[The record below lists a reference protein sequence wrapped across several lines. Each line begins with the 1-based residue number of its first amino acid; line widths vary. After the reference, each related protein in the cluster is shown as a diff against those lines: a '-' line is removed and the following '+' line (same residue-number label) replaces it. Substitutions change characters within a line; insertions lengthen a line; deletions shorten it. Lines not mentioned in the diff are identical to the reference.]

1 MSNELERDGAAVQ
14 SVDRAL
20 SVLRL
25 LARHGDLGVSEIAV
39 ELGVHRSTAFR
50 LVVTLELHELVEQT
64 ADRGKYRLGV
74 GIVRLAGAATVRLD
88 VVRESR
94 ATGERLAAAVGET
107 VNVAILDRDE
117 ALYVDQMA
125 GPSALQ
131 AYNWAGR
138 RVALHATSNGK
149 VLLAHASA
157 ERFEQLAAGP
167 LRPFT
172 GLTVTDAALLREEL
186 DAVRT
191 RGYATAADELEV
203 GLTAVAAPIFNV
215 EGVVVASMSVSG
227 PTFRLPSERLP
238 RVAEQVM
245 AAAGEVSSRLGW
257 HGNEDRKALT
267 T

>member
-1 MSNELERDGAAVQ
+1 MSNELEKDGAAVQ

-20 SVLRL
+20 SVLTL
-25 LARHGDLGVSEIAV
+25 LAQRGDLGVSELAA

-50 LVVTLELHELVEQT
+50 LVMTLEMHDLVEQT

-74 GIVRLAGAATVRLD
+74 GVLRLAGATTARLD
-88 VVRESR
+88 VVQESR
-94 ATGERLAAAVGET
+94 AIGERLAAAVGET

-149 VLLAHASA
+149 VLLAHAPA
-157 ERFEQLAAGP
+157 GRLKELAAGP
-167 LRPFT
+167 LRSFT
-172 GLTVTDAALLREEL
+172 EWTVTDVRRLGEEL
-186 DAVRT
+186 DGVRA
-191 RGYATAADELEV
+191 RGYATAVDELEI
-203 GLTAVAAPIFNV
+203 GLTAVAAPVFNV

-227 PTFRLPSERLP
+227 PTFRLPAERLP
-238 RVAEQVM
+238 EVAGQVM
-245 AAAGEVSSRLGW
+245 AAAERISSRLGW
-257 HGNEDRKALT
+257 HGNENGRPLT
-267 T
+267 A